1 MYSTITTKLEN
12 HIMTITFNRPESL
25 NSFNF
30 TDDAR
35 FSSCLSLRRSR

>member
-25 NSFNF
+25 NSFNLP
-30 TDDAR
+30 TDAR
-35 FSSCLSLRRSR
+35 FSSDLPIRRSR